1 MKPLQ
6 HFVCFTIAFGLLT
19 LSCKKD
25 KKVDKNML
33 IGTWQQVSI
42 ADDRNNNKQLDADE
56 IHEWLGPVLEFKP
69 NFTGS
74 RSHTYED
81 TDCQIVTR
89 VIPFRWHMLND
100 NKDIGI
106 VEISTNS
113 IFYLEPV
120 VRIHRISTSELIT
133 KNSNSYDWVIYNKM

>member
-1 MKPLQ
+1 
-6 HFVCFTIAFGLLT
+6 
-19 LSCKKD
+19 
-25 KKVDKNML
+25 ML